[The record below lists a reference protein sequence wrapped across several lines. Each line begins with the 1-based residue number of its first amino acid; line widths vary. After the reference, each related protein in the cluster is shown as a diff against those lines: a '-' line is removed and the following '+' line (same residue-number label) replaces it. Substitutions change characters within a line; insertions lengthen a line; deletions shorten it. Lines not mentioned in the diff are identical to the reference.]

1 MKAEQIIKIM
11 ESHYPLHCQEDW
23 DHCGLQA
30 GNIHTEVNKIMIGL
44 DADLQTLQE
53 AIDAGCQM
61 LITHHPFLFNTL
73 TLDTTTPVGRFIET
87 AVKNNIVVYS
97 AHTSLDKISMNR
109 WLMEELG
116 CLNIEDADESNITK
130 KGVLPDTMGMYE
142 FLNYVKKA
150 FNIPTLSYA
159 GHVKEVS
166 TVGICG
172 GSGGDLID
180 EVAPQVDAYVTG
192 DLKYHSGLK
201 ATDYN
206 ILLVDVGHHVE
217 VIMVHKLKE
226 LLEKEIDCE
235 ILEATSPGYF
245 KGY

>member
-11 ESHYPLHCQEDW
+11 ESHYPLSCQEDW

-30 GNIHTEVNKIMIGL
+30 GNIHTEVNKIIGL
-44 DADLQTLQE
+44 DADIQTLQE

-73 TLDTTTPVGRFIET
+73 TLDTTTPVGRFIEK
-87 AVKNNIVVYS
+87 AIKHNIVVYS

-109 WLMEELG
+109 WLMEALG

-142 FLNYVKKA
+142 FLDYVKKA
-150 FNIPTLSYA
+150 FNIPSVNYA
-159 GHVKEVS
+159 GKVKEVS

-201 ATDYN
+201 ASDYN

-235 ILEATSPGYF
+235 IIEATSPGYF

>member
-1 MKAEQIIKIM
+1 
-11 ESHYPLHCQEDW
+11 
-23 DHCGLQA
+23 
-30 GNIHTEVNKIMIGL
+30 
-44 DADLQTLQE
+44 
-53 AIDAGCQM
+53 M

-73 TLDTTTPVGRFIET
+73 TLDTTTPVGRFIEK
-87 AVKNNIVVYS
+87 AIKHNIVVYS

-116 CLNIEDADESNITK
+116 CLNIEDADDSNITK

-142 FLNYVKKA
+142 FLDYVKKA
-150 FNIPTLSYA
+150 FNIPSVNYA
-159 GHVKEVS
+159 GKNKEVS
-166 TVGICG
+166 AVGICG

-180 EVAPQVDAYVTG
+180 EVAPQVDAYITG

-226 LLEKEIDCE
+226 LLEKEVECE
-235 ILEATSPGYF
+235 IVEATSPGYF
-245 KGY
+245 KEY

>member
-11 ESHYPLHCQEDW
+11 ESHYPLSCQEDW
-23 DHCGLQA
+23 DHCGLQV
-30 GNIHTEVNKIMIGL
+30 GNIHTDVNKIMIGL

-73 TLDTTTPVGRFIET
+73 TLDTTTPVGRFIEA
-87 AVKNNIVVYS
+87 AVKNDIVVYS

-109 WLMEELG
+109 WLMEALG

-142 FLNYVKKA
+142 FLDYVKKA
-150 FNIPTLSYA
+150 FNIPSVNYA
-159 GHVKEVS
+159 GKVKEVS

-172 GSGGDLID
+172 GWRRF
-180 EVAPQVDAYVTG
+180 
-192 DLKYHSGLK
+192 
-201 ATDYN
+201 N
-206 ILLVDVGHHVE
+206 R
-217 VIMVHKLKE
+217 
-226 LLEKEIDCE
+226 
-235 ILEATSPGYF
+235 
-245 KGY
+245 